1 MVAVP
6 VQISKGSRMTVL
18 KNLLLAGVVA
28 AGSVFAL
35 AGAGNAAPIT
45 TIKFF
50 ADQGT
55 ECNPG
60 AFSGCT
66 ADINGVY
73 PAGTGPD
80 GASPTVYKLNRG
92 SDDNPETEE
101 FGGFAS
107 IDGTEFDIDLGED
120 SVTFTYNPDADD
132 PVINFAVI
140 KTGAGGRT
148 GAAGFFLIYNLEGS
162 DLVPFED
169 GTAYT
174 FDKDFLLAN
183 ALNAPAN
190 TGGFSHISFFD
201 TENDNRVPAPAALSL
216 LGLGLLG
223 LGAVARRRKSV

>member
-6 VQISKGSRMTVL
+6 VQISKGSRMTVF
-18 KNLLLAGVVA
+18 KNLLFAGVVA

-35 AGAGNAAPIT
+35 AGAANAAPIT

-50 ADQGT
+50 AEGND
-55 ECNPG
+55 CNG
-60 AFSGCT
+60 GSFESCS

-73 PAGTGPD
+73 PNGTGPD

-92 SDDNPETEE
+92 TDGNPDTEA

-132 PVINFAVI
+132 PVVNFAVI
-140 KTGAGGRT
+140 KTGRGGRT
-148 GAAGFFLIYNLEGS
+148 GTAGFFLIYNLEGS

-169 GTAYT
+169 GTAYS

-183 ALNAPAN
+183 ALNAPTT

-201 TENDNRVPAPAALSL
+201 TENDNKVPAPAALSL